1 MHNKHE
7 LTTCKN
13 DPRFETMQSRSSHV
27 KGWIGTHTLKL
38 PTTGPPH
45 VSFLKL
51 GAPQTT
57 DGLSALKLQFGDM
70 PHCQRTPSKFGFRGF
85 KQQQLPAKTPM
96 TSRFV

>member
-70 PHCQRTPSKFGFRGF
+70 PAPLSKNT
-85 KQQQLPAKTPM
+85 KQVWFQGLQAT
-96 TSRFV
+96 TAARQDTHDI